1 MQFNKILKGI
11 AEVMFRSCKFTKP
24 GTLEPESIR
33 SKVFLS
39 APNGVFDVSQKS
51 EILSKIAKEE
61 GCSEDDVIESLY
73 SDLEDEEILSEIPEI
88 GEEELCRRFNLEQVE
103 TLLMRAVS
111 LSVSGMRSYGL
122 IVSKVRSLDLM
133 YRIDSSGN
141 EIRNI
146 WIEGP
151 ASVIEESKKYSTKF
165 AGIIRYLISFDEWE
179 VDSEVELSREGKK
192 ERFRFHLDSSSRS
205 YFPDITRENDS
216 VIQYPGIRRADPIF
230 IGSEVFIP
238 DYILERDHANT
249 IICITRPNQ
258 KAHNDKW
265 MKKLEEIG
273 LKAVF
278 VYIIKKGEKKLQN
291 EICFPEKLDW
301 DYLLNF
307 VLTDPGNRKR
317 LVKIQPEIVPSKVT
331 NLDELKKKIDPLYPD
346 SDEMI
351 EALVK
356 MHLDVEDTL
365 TALGYK
371 VSWSG
376 LQMVVRKKK

>member
-1 MQFNKILKGI
+1 LTRLQDHISLIL
-11 AEVMFRSCKFTKP
+11 
-24 GTLEPESIR
+24 PE
-33 SKVFLS
+33 
-39 APNGVFDVSQKS
+39 KS
-51 EILSKIAKEE
+51 DA
-61 GCSEDDVIESLY
+61 
-73 SDLEDEEILSEIPEI
+73 
-88 GEEELCRRFNLEQVE
+88 
-103 TLLMRAVS
+103 
-111 LSVSGMRSYGL
+111 
-122 IVSKVRSLDLM
+122 
-133 YRIDSSGN
+133 
-141 EIRNI
+141 
-146 WIEGP
+146 
-151 ASVIEESKKYSTKF
+151 
-165 AGIIRYLISFDEWE
+165 
-179 VDSEVELSREGKK
+179 
-192 ERFRFHLDSSSRS
+192 
-205 YFPDITRENDS
+205 

-238 DYILERDHANT
+238 DYILERDHSNK

-258 KAHNDKW
+258 KAYNDKW

-291 EICFPEKLDW
+291 EICFSEKMDW

-307 VLTDPGNRKR
+307 VLTDSGSRKR
-317 LVKIQPEIVPSKVT
+317 LEKIQPEIVPLKVP
-331 NLDELKKKIDPLYPD
+331 NLDELKKKIDSLYPD
-346 SDEMI
+346 SDDMI